1 MSFKTWLL
9 GTGSISSKRTALH
22 FYDDESFEFIKRT
35 IKDTFFILKDGERV
49 VKAWCHFFK
58 TQFQFDGYKGISGD
72 QVTITFDRDIFYDPY
87 DILQPGEKPKKLDS
101 FEKLKS
107 PLQQPYISRI
117 ANSKVHEAQKQK
129 KGGTMMD
136 KITWGLLAIIGVE
149 CLILLLGR
157 VSCGG
162 GG

>member
-1 MSFKTWLL
+1 MSLMVWLL
-9 GTGSISSKRTALH
+9 GSGPKSSKRTALH
-22 FYDDESFEFIKRT
+22 FYDDESFELIKRH
-35 IKDTFFILKDGERV
+35 IKDTFFILKEGEKV
-49 VKAWCHFFK
+49 VEAWCHFFK

-72 QVTITFDRDIFYDPY
+72 QVTITFDRDVCYDPY
-87 DILQPGEKPKKLDS
+87 DILTETEKPVKTGALQGA
-101 FEKLKS
+101 LK
-107 PLQQPYISRI
+107 QPYISRI

-129 KGGTMMD
+129 KGGTIMD